1 MLLAMIKLITEFV
14 LDPFKR
20 LDMMLTAT
28 FSIRK
33 EILQINTDL
42 KVGLRILILRVNH
55 VRFNF

>member
-42 KVGLRILILRVNH
+42 KVGLGILILQVNH